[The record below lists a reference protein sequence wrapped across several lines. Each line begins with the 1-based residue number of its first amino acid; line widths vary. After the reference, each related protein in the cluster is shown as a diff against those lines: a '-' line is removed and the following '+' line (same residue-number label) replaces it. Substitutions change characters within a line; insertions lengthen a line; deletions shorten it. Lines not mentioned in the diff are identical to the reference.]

1 MATKKLKY
9 IEYFDGSYDVA
20 SRHVPKLDGAND
32 FKELVKYLN
41 QKGYEIKE
49 DDCSIETDKAEE
61 RIKYHLKC
69 KNIEITVQNHHDS
82 DGTDG
87 GKFSMGVE
95 CDVEILLEKDSM
107 HSPEL
112 LVPEFNKIDKA
123 LGEYFNR

>member
-49 DDCSIETDKAEE
+49 DDCSIET
-61 RIKYHLKC
+61 
-69 KNIEITVQNHHDS
+69 TVQNHHDS